1 MKKNIKSFYGLMIA
15 NTEVNLLICIQI
27 RRKFFGEFPM
37 DIILGNKRV
46 LYAYE
51 NGNIGKFFDEVFYYD
66 YEEYKYS
73 ISKFWSARR
82 NLLNTIGTDAK
93 KYSDIFFW
101 NPDCFLY
108 NIFHQDVFKNKKY
121 HLYSDSVAIF
131 LDLPR
136 FDKHYWGISGKILNA
151 IDYYIFGW
159 GRWNRFRHDI
169 YSFRVDLIEEGKYP
183 NDIIIEIPQC
193 TKEDIEAF
201 NQAYNYNK
209 ESNDI
214 KIIFLDVAHNGEFD
228 EDLLTDKVNELM
240 NSELGYEMRIKPHP
254 GKIRQ
259 NYIDKGYR
267 LLDIGIPWE
276 LFCLNEDMNNII
288 LIGVYGGSIIQT
300 YIMSGQRF
308 KAVLLDNIIP
318 SKFKYYKE
326 IKRLFELVN
335 NETHQ
340 MIEVNSFDEIN
351 DSMNILLRDDKELIY
366 WKENQ

>member
-1 MKKNIKSFYGLMIA
+1 MKSNNKPFYGLMIA

-27 RRKFFGEFPM
+27 RRKFFSEFPM

-51 NGNIGKFFDEVFYYD
+51 KGNVGQFFDEVFYYD

-201 NQAYNYNK
+201 NQAYSYIRREINCKY
-209 ESNDI
+209 
-214 KIIFLDVAHNGEFD
+214 IFLDVAHQGEFD
-228 EDLLTDKVNELM
+228 EKNLTSELKKLMDTEIGNEL
-240 NSELGYEMRIKPHP
+240 LIKPHP

-259 NYIDKGYR
+259 DYLDRGYR
-267 LLDIGIPWE
+267 LLEISIPWE
-276 LFCLNEDMNNII
+276 LFCLNEDMDKYV
-288 LIGVYGGSIIQT
+288 LIGVYGGAIIQS
-300 YIMSGQRF
+300 YIMSGQSF
-308 KAVLLDNIIP
+308 KAVLMNKVIP
-318 SKFKYYKE
+318 SKYVYLTE
-326 IKRLFELVN
+326 IKRLYDLVGAETGYMKEL
-335 NETHQ
+335 
-340 MIEVNSFDEIN
+340 NSLEE
-351 DSMNILLRDDKELIY
+351 LGGYLRDF
-366 WKENQ
+366 EN